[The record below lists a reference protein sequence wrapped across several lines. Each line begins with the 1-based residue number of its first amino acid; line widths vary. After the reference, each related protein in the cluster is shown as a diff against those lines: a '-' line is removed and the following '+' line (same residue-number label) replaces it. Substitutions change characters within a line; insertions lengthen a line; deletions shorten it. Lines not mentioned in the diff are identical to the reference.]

1 MTLPTIPSA
10 VALLAGKERPSPEW
24 YRWWKAVGEL
34 IGGLDQSRI
43 DDLETALAARVG
55 TAFFTMAATPPA
67 GALAMD
73 GSAVLISTYS
83 ALATA
88 IYCGDAAN
96 GTASWGYKATTNVSP
111 SSNRSTS
118 GTYIVLPNGA
128 GEFLRGWDN
137 GRGVD
142 SGRTLWS
149 YQADELKTHTHNIK
163 VNNVSNTT
171 VTGGGVRVVNI
182 QVSGTD
188 TATDST
194 GGSETRPR
202 NLVGLA
208 CIWYRGVA

>member
-1 MTLPTIPSA
+1 MSI
-10 VALLAGKERPSPEW
+10 LLAAN
-24 YRWWKAVGEL
+24 YRR
-34 IGGLDQSRI
+34 RI
-43 DDLETALAARVG
+43 AALETALAARVG

-88 IYCGDAAN
+88 IYCGDANN
-96 GTASWGYKATTNVSP
+96 GTAEWGYKATTNVSP

-142 SGRTLWS
+142 SGRSLWA
-149 YQADELKTHTHNIK
+149 YQSDAIRNITGSLPRIWYNAGSATGAFTKTDATDNRPG
-163 VNNVSNTT
+163 
-171 VTGGGVRVVNI
+171 TGSGNGATDINFDASRVVP
-182 QVSGTD
+182 
-188 TATDST
+188 TA
-194 GGSETRPR
+194 GENRPR